1 MKKELSGG
9 CGIAILSFLLMIVIL
24 GVIAVFSMRADG
36 EAGEGF
42 LGLMV
47 LIMILSPFIYWG
59 YRLLFKSLHPDE
71 PVRLTKKAIYYGG
84 GALLTLGGLM
94 IWAVMTNNRAAME
107 PKPITEIA
115 QEPNEPKDSV
125 VITEVMEG
133 DPYQELDELIGLESV
148 KEEVHT
154 LANFAKIQQQRKAQG
169 LKVPK
174 MSYHLVFT
182 GSPGT
187 GKTTVARI
195 VARIYKDLGIL
206 KSGHTVETDRSGLV
220 AEYVGQTA
228 TKTNAVIDSALN
240 GVLFIDEAY
249 ALVPENAANDYG
261 QEAISTLLKRME
273 DDRDK
278 LVVIIAGYPN
288 EMQRF
293 IDSNPGLQSRFTR
306 YINFPDYNDQE
317 LFDIFKLYLNKNQYS
332 LSDDAAELLK
342 NNLKYVVAN
351 KTKNF
356 GNARYV
362 RNIFERAVEQQANRL
377 SAKRSISDDELS
389 LLTKEDIENAFKQRN
404 NNPNK
409 HE

>member
-9 CGIAILSFLLMIVIL
+9 CGIALLGFVLMIIVF
-24 GVIAVFSMRADG
+24 GVIAVFSMRSDG
-36 EAGEGF
+36 EAGEGA

-47 LIMILSPFIYWG
+47 LIAILSPFIYWG
-59 YRLLFKSLHPDE
+59 YSMLHKSMYPNE
-71 PVRLTKKAIYYGG
+71 PVKLTKKAQRYGG
-84 GALLTLGGLM
+84 GALLALTALM
-94 IWAVMTNNRAAME
+94 GIAVLTNKPVE
-107 PKPITEIA
+107 KTPKAITEIA

-174 MSYHLVFT
+174 MSFHLVFT

-249 ALVPENAANDYG
+249 ALVPENAGSDYG

-288 EMQRF
+288 EMKRF

-306 YINFPDYNDQE
+306 YINFPDYTDGE
-317 LFDIFKLYLNKNQYS
+317 LFDIFKLYLNKNQYTMT
-332 LSDDAAELLK
+332 DDAAELLK
-342 NNLKYVVAN
+342 NNLSYVVAN

-362 RNIFERAVEQQANRL
+362 RNLFERAVEQQANRL
-377 SAKRSISDDELS
+377 SAKRSISDEELS
-389 LLTKEDIENAFKQRN
+389 QLTKEDIENAFKQR
-404 NNPNK
+404 K
-409 HE
+409 